1 MEDGRRRLLPVLAV
15 LLLAAGCRKD
25 EAEGFAVV
33 PVQPAPVLE
42 APRGSGAPFRLSEQ
56 RGKVVLL
63 SFGYTSCPDVCPTTL
78 SRLREV
84 HRQLG
89 AAARDVEVVF
99 VSVDPERDSAERLET
114 YVHAFSPRFTGL
126 RLEGKA
132 LEAVLSAYRVT
143 ASRRYPDATRYHEHR
158 FTGELPYTVDH
169 TGAYFL
175 IDKRGALRERI
186 PYTAPASRLRA
197 HVERLLSEE
206 GPVVAPA
213 DRPQAETRPV
223 VVPASADVP
232 GMRVEK
238 ALARLTPAKVG
249 AVYLTLVNT
258 GGREDRLV
266 GAESSAAER
275 VEMHE
280 VVAEGE
286 VLRMLPRP
294 EGFVIPARG
303 RVELAPGGK
312 HLMLFSVRDSPAS
325 LVLTLRFEHAGTVR
339 LTVPASAPGADGP

>member
-1 MEDGRRRLLPVLAV
+1 MADGRRRLLPVLAV

-33 PVQPAPVLE
+33 PVQPAPALE
-42 APRGSGAPFRLSEQ
+42 AHLSSGAPFRLSEQ

-78 SRLREV
+78 SQLREV
-84 HRQLG
+84 HRLLG
-89 AAARDVEVVF
+89 DAARDVEVVF

-126 RLEGKA
+126 RLEGRA

-143 ASRRYPDATRYHEHR
+143 ASRRYPDATRYREHR

-186 PYTAPASRLRA
+186 PYTVPAARLRT
-197 HVERLLSEE
+197 HVERLLAEE

-213 DRPQAETRPV
+213 D
-223 VVPASADVP
+223 PASADVP

-258 GGREDRLV
+258 EGREDRLV
-266 GAESSAAER
+266 GAESSSAER

-294 EGFVIPARG
+294 EGFVIPPRG